1 MGDDLEQNWAQDDD
15 IQVSLSDDDLNY
27 TVEDVKDVMN
37 ADSKDESSKN
47 DEEDGTTGRKRSAP
61 PTTSVDGIAIV
72 KKRRHAR
79 GARGKR
85 RETVDLSTDSKVC
98 DFLWQQYITIMGDK
112 LTALEL
118 EDTRPSLNRFLPTA
132 VEQEGA
138 ASMVKRCLA
147 NWRMCLH
154 QDTSKNSS
162 PDVIVVSGSSNRC
175 CDVIKQLSIFKVP
188 VAKLF
193 SRHMKP
199 EQQKNT
205 LKKTYYPL
213 GVATP
218 SRLLKLLDL
227 GFVSMPKLIIFD
239 VSPDVKGYSIFSQK
253 DTRGDAAVLMQRH
266 FLRNE
271 ELQFVCMLN

>member
-98 DFLWQQYITIMGDK
+98 DFL
-112 LTALEL
+112 
-118 EDTRPSLNRFLPTA
+118 
-132 VEQEGA
+132 A
-138 ASMVKRCLA
+138 A
-147 NWRMCLH
+147 
-154 QDTSKNSS
+154 
-162 PDVIVVSGSSNRC
+162 
-175 CDVIKQLSIFKVP
+175 
-188 VAKLF
+188 
-193 SRHMKP
+193 
-199 EQQKNT
+199 KNT
-205 LKKTYYPL
+205 VL
-213 GVATP
+213 VA
-218 SRLLKLLDL
+218 
-227 GFVSMPKLIIFD
+227 
-239 VSPDVKGYSIFSQK
+239 
-253 DTRGDAAVLMQRH
+253 
-266 FLRNE
+266 
-271 ELQFVCMLN
+271 